1 MSRKLDPETEDLL
14 WAAAE
19 SDDPAVVEEFERRF
33 PDLRPELATRRVM
46 VDVLRKSRPDARGS
60 VRANFEPSPKQ
71 KEVLGKRVV
80 LIPAM
85 AALLGVLAFGAYQAT
100 LYFTRGK
107 EESPPITSVGDPQ
120 ASGPQPTAPS
130 GETGDTA
137 TGVIPD
143 GMARDPETGRPY
155 GVGERPPNPPQPEK
169 LVELPPETTL
179 FAALDQFSQQTGF
192 SVQVLPGVVDA
203 PIRLFDGQPGQAL
216 YLPPGEAIRA
226 IERAGNVRILDNGPE
241 GYLVFPA
248 GDSQPGSDPL
258 GGPGMQPQLPD

>member
-19 SDDPAVVEEFERRF
+19 SDDPAVVEDFERRF
-33 PDLRPELATRRVM
+33 PDLRAELATRRVM
-46 VDVLRKSRPDARGS
+46 VDVLRKSRPDTKGS
-60 VRANFEPSPKQ
+60 VRAHFEPSPKQ
-71 KEVLGKRVV
+71 RAGLGNRVV

-107 EESPPITSVGDPQ
+107 DEAAPITSVGDPQ
-120 ASGPQPTAPS
+120 TSGTQPSAPP
-130 GETGDTA
+130 GETGETA

-143 GMARDPETGRPY
+143 EMARDPETGRPY

-179 FAALDQFSQQTGF
+179 FAALDQFSRQTGF

-203 PIRLFDGQPGQAL
+203 QIRLFDGQPGQAL
-216 YLPPGEAIRA
+216 YLPPAEAIRV

-248 GDSQPGSDPL
+248 EGSQPAGGSPNDQ
-258 GGPGMQPQLPD
+258 GMRPQFPD